1 LTSIS
6 SLILHARYFCA
17 GLCPLDEFVKMME
30 PIIEDE
36 SFYQLSPS
44 HAVEL
49 IQHHHRPPVRGVD
62 SRPLV
67 FVFVDETHFLID
79 FYAKHLL
86 PRAAPSDSPLESLK
100 VQEDY
105 GRECW
110 PLEQAFR
117 AIGNSL
123 SGIPEFHCLITSV
136 DDFSLMNVGAFR
148 FIFTCVACSSMS
160 PDSLNKLTYFRLL

>member
-1 LTSIS
+1 
-6 SLILHARYFCA
+6 
-17 GLCPLDEFVKMME
+17 MME

-36 SFYQLSPS
+36 SFYQLSLS

-86 PRAAPSDSPLESLK
+86 SRAAPSDSSLESLK

-148 FIFTCVACSSMS
+148 FIFTCVACSAMS
-160 PDSLNKLTYFRLL
+160 PDRLNKLTCFSLVVMHPTFMMSFCSLRMEKRVSRH